1 MAKKDNPVGRLYE
14 ILVKAKQFTGT
25 GYEIWGQ
32 VFEIESVTGD
42 SPDVNEDAIFE
53 VLSRIVQL
61 RALVNEAKESLMNL
75 EGVNH
80 ELYLTPFP
88 NIIPVV
94 KIDNF
99 PTSNFELYIQKINES
114 DMALLSLGADELS
127 RRHIEPSINEDELKE
142 ILREVNEL
150 FEEVSSS
157 SLEKELKTYILTQL
171 ELIRRGINEYRIT
184 GIKRLQEALATT
196 IGSMLINRDLI
207 NQASDKQEVGK
218 FVSLTMRF
226 ANVVTLASKATAL
239 IESLSKF
246 LPLLLPGGPHS

>member
-1 MAKKDNPVGRLYE
+1 
-14 ILVKAKQFTGT
+14 
-25 GYEIWGQ
+25 
-32 VFEIESVTGD
+32 
-42 SPDVNEDAIFE
+42 
-53 VLSRIVQL
+53 
-61 RALVNEAKESLMNL
+61 
-75 EGVNH
+75 
-80 ELYLTPFP
+80 
-88 NIIPVV
+88 
-94 KIDNF
+94 
-99 PTSNFELYIQKINES
+99 
-114 DMALLSLGADELS
+114 LSLGADELS
-127 RRHIEPSINEDELKE
+127 RRHIELSINEDELKE

-239 IESLSKF
+239 IE
-246 LPLLLPGGPHS
+246 